1 MESEQN
7 PKVRLADYVFQTLVS
22 HGISQAFLVTGGGAM
37 HLNDA
42 IGRCEGLKA
51 VCCHH
56 EQACAIAAEG
66 YARVTDAPAI
76 VNPTTGP
83 GCLNAMTG
91 VFGAWT
97 DSVPMIIIS
106 GQVKRET
113 CMGFYEGTRLR
124 QLGDQEIDI
133 ISIAKPITKSAVLLR
148 EPERVRYE
156 LERALYL
163 ASAGRP
169 GPCWIDIPLD
179 VQSAYIEPES
189 LEGFIAPADPSKQ
202 TVSKIDEQIGEIIDR
217 LLLAKRPV
225 ILGGNGLRAG
235 RARGEFQKLLECLPI
250 PVVASRSA
258 CDLLPSEHPLF
269 MGRSGLDADRAGN
282 FVLQSSDFLLVFGS
296 RLGVRQ
302 MGYNTAL
309 YAREATIAHVDIDP
323 AELCKPSLLAKTQFK
338 VQADLKVFLARLT
351 ERLAARRAE
360 IPDWNEWTQWG
371 KKIFRRYYG
380 AQPHHRQ
387 HEGAINPY
395 GFLEK
400 FFAQLRSDDIIVCGN
415 GSAFI
420 MTSHVARI
428 TGSQKMF
435 FNSGCASMGYD
446 LPAAIGAAIAGDGR
460 RVICFAGEGSL
471 QMNIQELQTVKHH
484 HLNLILVVINNG
496 GYLSIRT
503 TQEGFFGFCFGE
515 SAATGVSFPDMS
527 AVASAYG
534 LPSLRISETD
544 FEEKLKDALAQE
556 GPLVM
561 EVLVDPSQK
570 FEPRIASKQLPSGK
584 IVSPPLEDMY
594 PHLSEE
600 ELTQCMRIPL
610 ARME

>member
-1 MESEQN
+1 MSKR
-7 PKVRLADYVFQTLVS
+7 KVRLSDYIFQTLVN
-22 HGISQAFLVTGGGAM
+22 HGIKQVFLVTGGGAM

-42 IGRCEGLKA
+42 IGRCEGLNA
-51 VCCHH
+51 ICCHH

-66 YARVTDAPAI
+66 YARVTDVPAI

-83 GCLNAMTG
+83 GCLNALTG

-113 CMGFYEGTRLR
+113 CMGYYEGTCLR

-133 ISIAKPITKSAVLLR
+133 VSIAKPITKSAVLLLD
-148 EPERVRYE
+148 PERVRYE

-163 ASAGRP
+163 ASEGRP

-179 VQSAYIEPES
+179 VQSALIDPDN
-189 LEGFIAPADPSKQ
+189 LEGFMPS
-202 TVSKIDEQIGEIIDR
+202 SKTFGDSFPKLNEQIDEIVER
-217 LLLAKRPV
+217 LLQSKRPV

-235 RARGEFQKLLECLPI
+235 RARREFQQLLEVLPT

-258 CDLLPSEHPLF
+258 CDLLPYDHPLF

-282 FVLQSSDFLLVFGS
+282 FVLQSSDFLLVLGS
-296 RLGVRQ
+296 RLGIRQ
-302 MGYNTAL
+302 MGYNTAA
-309 YAREATIAHVDIDP
+309 YAREAFIAHVDIDS
-323 AELCKPSLLAKTQFK
+323 AELSKPSLVTKTHLK
-338 VQADLKVFLARLT
+338 VQVDLKLFLNRLI
-351 ERLAARRAE
+351 ERLSARSKE
-360 IPDWNEWTQWG
+360 IPDWNEWAQWG
-371 KKIFRRYYG
+371 KSIFRRYYG
-380 AQPHHRQ
+380 ARPHHKE
-387 HEGAINPY
+387 HVESINPY

-400 FFAQLRSDDIIVCGN
+400 LFEQLRGDEIIACGN

-428 TGSQKMF
+428 LGTQKMF

-446 LPAAIGAAIAGDGR
+446 LPAAIGAAIAGEGR
-460 RVICFAGEGSL
+460 RIICFAGEGSL
-471 QMNIQELQTVKHH
+471 QMNVQELQTVRHH
-484 HLNLILVVINNG
+484 NLNIILVVINNG

-503 TQEGFFGFCFGE
+503 TQEGFFGFRFGE
-515 SAATGVSFPDMS
+515 SAETGVSFPDVA

-534 LPSLRISETD
+534 LPSIRISQTD
-544 FEEKLKDALAQE
+544 FEGKLKEALAQD
-556 GPLVM
+556 GPLVL
-561 EVLVDPSQK
+561 EVMVDPNQK

-584 IVSPPLEDMY
+584 IVSPPLEDMFPY
-594 PHLSEE
+594 FSEE
-600 ELTQCMRIPL
+600 ELTQCMKIPL

>member
-1 MESEQN
+1 MPET
-7 PKVRLADYVFQTLVS
+7 KIRLADYVFQTLVR
-22 HGISQAFLVTGGGAM
+22 HGIKQVFLVTGGGAM

-42 IGRCEGLKA
+42 IGRCEGLKPI
-51 VCCHH
+51 CCHH

-66 YARVTDAPAI
+66 YARVTDLPAI

-83 GCLNAMTG
+83 GCLNALTG

-113 CMGFYEGTRLR
+113 CMGFYEGTLLR

-163 ASAGRP
+163 ASTGRP

-179 VQSAYIEPES
+179 VQSALIEPES
-189 LEGFIAPADPSKQ
+189 LEGFIVPADPSTQ
-202 TVSKIDEQIGEIIDR
+202 AASKLDGQIGEIIE
-217 LLLAKRPV
+217 LLLSAKRPV

-235 RARGEFQKLLECLPI
+235 RARGEFQALLERLPI

-282 FVLQSSDFLLVFGS
+282 FVLQSSDFLLVLGS
-296 RLGVRQ
+296 RLGIRQ
-302 MGYNTAL
+302 MGYNMPL

-323 AELCKPSLLAKTQFK
+323 AELSKPTLVAKTNFK
-338 VQADLKVFLARLT
+338 VQADLKVFLGKLIDRLS
-351 ERLAARRAE
+351 ARRAE
-360 IPDWNEWTQWG
+360 IPDWSEWTQWS
-371 KKIFRRYYG
+371 KEIFRRYYG
-380 AQPHHRQ
+380 ARPHHRQ
-387 HEGAINPY
+387 HASAINPY

-400 FFAQLRSDDIIVCGN
+400 LFEQLRDDDIIACGN

-446 LPAAIGAAIAGDGR
+446 LPAAIGAAIAGNGR

-515 SAATGVSFPDMS
+515 SAETGVSFPDMT
-527 AVASAYG
+527 AVARAYG
-534 LPSLRISETD
+534 LPSLRISETN
-544 FEEKLKDALAQE
+544 FEGKLKEALAQD
-556 GPLVM
+556 GPLLL
-561 EVLVDPSQK
+561 EVLVDPNQK

-584 IVSPPLEDMY
+584 IVSPPLEDMF

-600 ELTQCMRIPL
+600 ELTRCLKIPL
-610 ARME
+610 AEME